1 MEQYTDLDKDLQIIE
16 DFFVD
21 EEDEGSFNS
30 LCSKM
35 DISQTD
41 YLAIKNGELE
51 PTKQQLENI
60 YNYAY
65 NHGLYLNEITW
76 QECLDEYRKDK
87 VKVCTHGAR
96 TYLKGEIRLD
106 ANGLTANG
114 DATAERSE
122 VAAYRGGESNDFSWG
137 FYIGQNISQAG
148 MFVGQEPN
156 SSLYFLTFDP
166 KGLRC
171 AYFDVDT
178 EWMLAIGLFRG
189 KLREYE
195 DNVKLRAIQD
205 KVDNCDFVFGPIAD
219 NCLFDTIDSFI
230 NGEITDK
237 QCLYSLSATHL
248 GYQYV
253 LKTQKALDHLT
264 LIKHLYYCAVEKSI
278 YNKESDIEMMTS
290 NNKAIIAKK
299 RYKGQGQYISEILGE
314 I

>member
-1 MEQYTDLDKDLQIIE
+1 MEQYTDLNNDLQIIE

-30 LCSKM
+30 ICRKM
-35 DISQTD
+35 DISQVD
-41 YLAIKNGELE
+41 YIAIKNGELE

-60 YNYAY
+60 YNFAY
-65 NHGLYLNEITW
+65 TNGLYLNEITW
-76 QECLDEYRKDK
+76 QECLDEYRHDK

-96 TYLKGEIRLD
+96 TYIKGEIRLD
-106 ANGLTANG
+106 ANGLG
-114 DATAERSE
+114 TAERSE
-122 VAAYRGGESNDFSWG
+122 IAAYRGGESNDFAGG

-148 MFVGQEPN
+148 MFVGKDPN

-166 KGLRC
+166 KGLKC

-189 KLREYE
+189 KLNEYE
-195 DNVKLRAIQD
+195 DNVKLRAIRD

-219 NCLFDTIDSFI
+219 NSLFEVIDSFI
-230 NGEITDK
+230 QGEITDK

-253 LKTQKALDHLT
+253 LKTQKALDHLQ
-264 LIKHLYYCAVEKSI
+264 LRKHLYYCAVEKSI
-278 YNKESDIEMMTS
+278 YNKQAETETMTS
-290 NNKAIIAKK
+290 ANKAIIAKK
-299 RYKGQGQYISEILGE
+299 RYAGQGQYINEILGE
-314 I
+314 KE